1 MWNWVSVGFLEE
13 TFNDDFD
20 QNYVYI
26 IVSGYV
32 KMVTLTPKLI
42 KITIYHNL
50 LWGSYIQSEYDID
63 DHDNDKEFKNDDS
76 YSLDDLMNSNIYDF
90 LRQLLNLEI
99 FCCFLCKFP
108 NHASFCYFLKKNHT
122 ATKF

>member
-76 YSLDDLMNSNIYDF
+76 YSLDDLMKSTTDPAMSAFISMF
-90 LRQLLNLEI
+90 FFI
-99 FCCFLCKFP
+99 FFSLSYYVF
-108 NHASFCYFLKKNHT
+108 
-122 ATKF
+122 